1 MVASW
6 LCLSWNLCHDKL
18 CKSHGTAYKK
28 KLITTIMDLC
38 NSVGHMYNGNCVTK
52 RQVILGSRFL
62 LIEKGHC
69 FKVSTAQDLK
79 LKQLE
84 KEFEA
89 IKKSTQNCKRK

>member
-1 MVASW
+1 MTSCVSRMV
-6 LCLSWNLCHDKL
+6 LPI
-18 CKSHGTAYKK
+18 K

-38 NSVGHMYNGNCVTK
+38 NSVCHMYNGNCVTK

-62 LIEKGHC
+62 LIEKGRC

-84 KEFEA
+84 KEFES
-89 IKKSTQNCKRK
+89 IKKSTQNCKKK